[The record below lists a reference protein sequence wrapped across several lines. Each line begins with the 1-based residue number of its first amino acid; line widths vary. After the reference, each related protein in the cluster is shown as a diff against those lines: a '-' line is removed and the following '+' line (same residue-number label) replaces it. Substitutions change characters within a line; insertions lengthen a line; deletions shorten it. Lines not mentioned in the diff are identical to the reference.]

1 MSRHNPLLY
10 LIVIVSF
17 SVLSAL
23 VVDALNS
30 DRKVIQQV
38 NAAASI
44 STESTTEL
52 TRISAPV
59 PVEVEEREADVTAL
73 PIQAYTEVDIKYN
86 EDGTANVEE
95 VLGCGVN
102 GSETG
107 CTSGPSIYYQPI
119 CSRSD
124 VSITVGDGQEVGST
138 GNGVKV
144 TKNSVIEVWK
154 VTVPMALLSGS
165 EYVKDSRMAIQDADE
180 GFQGTFKPAYDVITD
195 YEARAY
201 CVPGVDCDDFDEGIA
216 SGPMGPYWVNVHAE
230 LEAEAT
236 NAPAPDKATITP
248 RLNSACP
255 DVQRSKPNPIKSNR
269 KGMFVE
275 ANYQLP
281 GQHAF
286 GRNFSSLVCMKSAGV
301 ETSNHAACLE
311 KRTSFNFLVYAIVQ
325 IEDWIDCTIGRYN
338 EETKEW
344 QAPDPELCKESVIT
358 NLKIDGLFGSTFK
371 CVRNHCA
378 SRYMDLSRQG
388 TKPPG
393 VAQAMAPEGLTPLY
407 NQPVVEP
414 FYVSTPCM
422 VRVDGIHFVDIP
434 CIWDMSVYEAD
445 YQRQKQ
451 NAVPGSEDMPATFEE
466 YWKMVEEQIKNRG
479 EKC

>member
-1 MSRHNPLLY
+1 M
-10 LIVIVSF
+10 
-17 SVLSAL
+17 L
-23 VVDALNS
+23 VADALNS
-30 DRKVIQQV
+30 ERKVIREV
-38 NAAASI
+38 VAASTLSSDTSVETEQTV
-44 STESTTEL
+44 STM
-52 TRISAPV
+52 
-59 PVEVEEREADVTAL
+59 PVEVEERDANITAL
-73 PIQAYTEVDIKYN
+73 PIEAYTEVDITYN
-86 EDGTANVEE
+86 EDGTPNVES
-95 VLGCGVN
+95 VLGCGAS

-107 CTSGPSIYYQPI
+107 CTSNASIYYQPI

-124 VSITVGDGQEVGST
+124 VTITVGDGNEVGRS
-138 GNGVKV
+138 GDGVKV

-180 GFQGTFKPAYDVITD
+180 GFQGTFKPAYDIITD
-195 YEARAY
+195 VEGRSY
-201 CVPGVDCDDFDEGIA
+201 CVPGIDCDGYDKDITA
-216 SGPMGPYWVNVHAE
+216 GPMGSYWVNVHAE
-230 LEAEAT
+230 LEAENT
-236 NAPAPDKATITP
+236 NTPAPDKATITP
-248 RLNSACP
+248 KLRSVCP
-255 DVQRSKPNPIKSNR
+255 DVQRSKPNPIKANR

-301 ETSNHAACLE
+301 ETPNYAACLE
-311 KRTSFNFLVYAIVQ
+311 KRTSYNFLVYAIVQ
-325 IEDWIDCTIGRYN
+325 IEDWIDCTVGRYN
-338 EETKEW
+338 AETKKW
-344 QAPDPELCKESVIT
+344 QAPDPELCKKSVIT

-371 CVRNHCA
+371 CVRRNCA
-378 SRYMDLSRQG
+378 SRYMDLTRQG

-393 VAQAMAPEGLTPLY
+393 EAQSMAPEGLTPLF

-422 VRVDGIHFVDIP
+422 VRVDGIHFVEIP

-445 YQRQKQ
+445 YERQRQ
-451 NAVPGSEDMPATFEE
+451 ASEPGSDNMPATFEE